1 MCLEACARLYLS
13 RRTISNG
20 KDVIRPDKAPSHS
33 LRALTQTTFPLTQS
47 TDFSLVLCV
56 LIADWW
62 SRQGR
67 YWYSHLLYIS
77 WDSAEL
83 RVLPRATRFRDKAIN
98 FVVPGSRYNRK
109 ALLHVCLVGWGKNTD
124 SCRNNKDWHGP
135 KESRRGD
142 CPPPQDDGVDESVL
156 PTLELSVDPQFSTW
170 HSVSFLPTAPTEL
183 QLYPKLNTQNRKWLP
198 KAKATSVCDDRQ
210 TLCPMAQGHG
220 YQRHLGQ
227 LLPASLEPH
236 HDAGP
241 EDHRLSQPQWIWS
254 MIADTWLSYSRE
266 LAAVRFGMWN
276 ILSEGYAGLGWK

>member
-1 MCLEACARLYLS
+1 MPGSLC
-13 RRTISNG
+13 
-20 KDVIRPDKAPSHS
+20 KAVPEQKNREQWWGCYQTWQSTFP
-33 LRALTQTTFPLTQS
+33 LTQTTFPLTQS

-56 LIADWW
+56 LMADWW

-109 ALLHVCLVGWGKNTD
+109 ALLQVCLVGWGKNTD
-124 SCRNNKDWHGP
+124 SCRNNKDWTWP
-135 KESRRGD
+135 KREQVGRLS
-142 CPPPQDDGVDESVL
+142 S
-156 PTLELSVDPQFSTW
+156 PTRWWGGWVSSSNPGIICWSSTF
-170 HSVSFLPTAPTEL
+170 HMTLCLFLLTAPTEL

-227 LLPASLEPH
+227 LLPAILEPH

-254 MIADTWLSYSRE
+254 MIADTWLPYSWE